1 MLNGRVLG
9 DLCGNDHIK
18 LLLLSYNLT
27 SSAIISIVNFA
38 DIDHSI
44 IQWQSDIVGTKLL
57 TLKYN
62 IWLIIHK
69 S

>member
-1 MLNGRVLG
+1 
-9 DLCGNDHIK
+9 
-18 LLLLSYNLT
+18 LSYNLT

-44 IQWQSDIVGTKLL
+44 KIRNGMIQILSHLGG
-57 TLKYN
+57 
-62 IWLIIHK
+62 